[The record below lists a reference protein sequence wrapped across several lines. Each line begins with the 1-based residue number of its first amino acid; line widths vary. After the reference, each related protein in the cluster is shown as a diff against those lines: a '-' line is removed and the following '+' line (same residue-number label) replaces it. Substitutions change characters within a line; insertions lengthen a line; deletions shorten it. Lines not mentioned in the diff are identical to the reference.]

1 MDIND
6 INIFVKEFFVENNF
20 SDFDIVDREVF
31 VFREISNINLF
42 GDIVMYS
49 NISVE
54 LMLYRVGFYE

>member
-42 GDIVMYS
+42 GDIVMCS

-54 LMLYRVGFYE
+54 LVLYRVGFYE